1 MIGAARNPK
10 FSWLIYPLF
19 AFISP
24 PRSSQR
30 IFARIGYL
38 SSLSPSSESVRS
50 ESIRRALR
58 ELGYIE
64 GQNIPIEAHYGE
76 GKVDR
81 APKLAADLVRAKV
94 DLILVT
100 GGSNWIRAAKNATKT
115 IPIVMVNSVLD
126 AVEEGLV
133 ESLAR
138 PGGNITGLTLLSRD
152 LAGKRLQVL
161 KEASTKVVRVAVVYG
176 PASFGIARE
185 VKEELPAA
193 ARVR

>member
-1 MIGAARNPK
+1 MVALITVLLLICVHLAYVQQPK
-10 FSWLIYPLF
+10 N
-19 AFISP
+19 
-24 PRSSQR
+24 
-30 IFARIGYL
+30 FARIGYL

-50 ESIRRALR
+50 ESIRRAFR

-64 GQNIPIEAHYGE
+64 GQKIAIEAHYGE

-152 LAGKRLQVL
+152 LAGKTA
-161 KEASTKVVRVAVVYG
+161 ASAQSEYESCACRGCLRTG
-176 PASFGIARE
+176 
-185 VKEELPAA
+185 
-193 ARVR
+193 